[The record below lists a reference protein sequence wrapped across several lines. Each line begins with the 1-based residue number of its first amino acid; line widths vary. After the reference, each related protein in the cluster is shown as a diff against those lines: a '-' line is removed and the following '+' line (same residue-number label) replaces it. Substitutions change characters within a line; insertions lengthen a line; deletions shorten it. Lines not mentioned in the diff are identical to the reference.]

1 MKIYLSNILMTLA
14 FVFICFQSG
23 FTQSTISGGS
33 GGFHFGPKFYNT
45 SNFNYFLEDG
55 VADLN
60 NNLLSF
66 GGGGYMV
73 HKNFMIGGR
82 GFYQGGES
90 RDVAV
95 GSPLQDSRNYTYSL
109 NGGGGYLTF
118 GYSAY
123 SKNNLLIFPQ
133 LGIGIES
140 LSLEKSLNETVVF
153 EPRESLSTEY
163 SWSSPMLDIGFAAD
177 WFPFKHGT
185 KIGLRLGYT
194 ISLQRNSN
202 WSHSGGEFI
211 SSDLPE
217 NNLDGFYVNLV
228 IGGGGFTTKN

>member
-1 MKIYLSNILMTLA
+1 MRPTFSF
-14 FVFICFQSG
+14 FVLTFALLIVTTQSG
-23 FTQSTISGGS
+23 FGQDKISGGS
-33 GGFHFGPKFYNT
+33 GGFHIGSKFYNT
-45 SNFNYFLEDG
+45 QNYSYFLEDG

-60 NNLLSF
+60 NNLLSI
-66 GGGGYMV
+66 GGEGYMV
-73 HKNFMIGGR
+73 YKNFMIGGR

-109 NGGGGYLTF
+109 NGGGGYLTL
-118 GYSAY
+118 GYAAY
-123 SKNNLLIFPQ
+123 SKNDLLIFPQ

-153 EPRESLSTEY
+153 EPQESLSAEY
-163 SWSSPMLDIGFAAD
+163 SWSSPMLDIGIGAD
-177 WFPFKHGT
+177 WFPFKNGT

-211 SSDLPE
+211 KSDLPE
-217 NNLDGFYVNLV
+217 NNLNGFYVNLV